1 MPDAL
6 DGQATGTS
14 SGRDM
19 ALGKTAQSARFRSHM
34 ARLTALP
41 RLIRTAIPI

>member
-1 MPDAL
+1 MQDAL

-19 ALGKTAQSARFRSHM
+19 ALWKTAHSACFRSHM